1 MSVHARWCAASGMG
15 VLFAVALL
23 AAVFAEVAFAA
34 PMTEASQYE
43 TRGGLALVESDASV
57 ASASELT
64 AQSGASPAPTAVTGL
79 QAKGC
84 SLIVKWRAVA
94 AVNGYQI
101 AYSTSSNMRGAT
113 VRTMK
118 GASKTSLVVKGV
130 ERGKTYYVKVRTC
143 KGANR
148 SAWSAARSLKM
159 RALSR
164 TDLTRIVSKASAA
177 NKGKKKLKV
186 YNSTYQ
192 PSRHKAGKRLLKYIR
207 SMAKGN
213 KINIVMTDL
222 TSGDTLTY
230 SPKRS
235 MYSASCLKGPFV
247 ASLNKWK
254 PRSRS
259 SSSGSMR
266 ETIVWSNNDT
276 YAGLRGRYGSST
288 MRKMHKY
295 SGIGKGGYS
304 TKYRFL
310 PTRDLAK
317 LWVGTYWYFYK
328 DTNKNSKWARSLYT
342 HGSNSFIYSAMKGKK
357 KVHAKPGWYPGGSY
371 NVRNDAGVVMAKVN
385 GKSRPYVVA
394 VMSSAYGQYGKLAK
408 LVKLLDAVHT
418 DMVKRG

>member
-1 MSVHARWCAASGMG
+1 MARAFRLCAR
-15 VLFAVALL
+15 LL
-23 AAVFAEVAFAA
+23 AALAMAILLGAACAVITPAGRALASDRLVTAEANMQTPTVK
-34 PMTEASQYE
+34 
-43 TRGGLALVESDASV
+43 GLKS
-57 ASASELT
+57 
-64 AQSGASPAPTAVTGL
+64 
-79 QAKGC
+79 KGC
-84 SLIVKWRAVA
+84 SLIVTWQRTASVS
-94 AVNGYQI
+94 GYQV
-101 AYSTSSNMRGAT
+101 AYAT
-113 VRTMK
+113 TAGMK
-118 GASKTSLVVKGV
+118 GSVVRNVSGASRTKLIVKGV
-130 ERGKTYYVKVRTC
+130 DRGKTYYVKVRAC
-143 KGANR
+143 KGAKR
-148 SAWSAARSLKM
+148 SAWSGVRTLKVSK
-159 RALSR
+159 LGR
-164 TDLTRIVSKASAA
+164 TDLTRIITKASAA

-192 PSRHKAGKRLLKYIR
+192 LSKRKAGKRLMKYVKR
-207 SMAKGN
+207 MAKSD
-213 KINIVMTDL
+213 KINIVMSDL

-254 PRSRS
+254 PGSRS
-259 SSSGSMR
+259 ASAGSMR

-304 TKYRFL
+304 TYYRFL

-342 HGSNSFIYSAMKGKK
+342 HGSNSFIYQAMKSKK
-357 KVHAKPGWYPGGSY
+357 KVHAKPGWYPGGAY

-394 VMSSAYGQYGKLAK
+394 VMSSAFGDFGKLRK

-418 DMVKRG
+418 DMVKS